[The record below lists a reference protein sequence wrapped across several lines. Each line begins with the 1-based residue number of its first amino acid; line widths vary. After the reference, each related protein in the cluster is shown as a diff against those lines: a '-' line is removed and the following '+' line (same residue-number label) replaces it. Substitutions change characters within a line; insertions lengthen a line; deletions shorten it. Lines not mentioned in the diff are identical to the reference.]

1 MTRSSRRSSKLC
13 GERGTTLADFW
24 NASLGRK
31 LTLLGFFSAL
41 VLFLALFFL
50 GNRLLD
56 DYFSTSAFI
65 YNAEV
70 PYIQELEHYIE
81 EEHLYATDTS
91 RLDEWFQRKH
101 LSHFTISR
109 ENSLIYDSTYSD
121 VMSLGQAR
129 ADFLNYNW
137 MYFHTVTFAD
147 GDADVYIYADY
158 DTKFYLCYGC
168 WIPSSVSVCGF

>member
-31 LTLLGFFSAL
+31 LTRLTLLGFFSAL
-41 VLFLALFFL
+41 LLFLALFFL

-70 PYIQELEHYIE
+70 PYIQESEHGY
-81 EEHLYATDTS
+81 
-91 RLDEWFQRKH
+91 
-101 LSHFTISR
+101 
-109 ENSLIYDSTYSD
+109 
-121 VMSLGQAR
+121 
-129 ADFLNYNW
+129 
-137 MYFHTVTFAD
+137 VTTN
-147 GDADVYIYADY
+147 G
-158 DTKFYLCYGC
+158 
-168 WIPSSVSVCGF
+168 